1 MHTREVAG
9 IEKNTSSTPVSDI
22 GPPADPV
29 GESLRHRHAHLAR
42 RLGRASAYR
51 SGVATFAAV
60 DSDQDPRRWDDLA
73 QLVGPGEL
81 ADMFSSTAEPPADWE
96 PVFHLDGFQMIYD
109 EDEPRGHTSVDVVEL
124 GSKDLPAMLHLV
136 ALTRPGPFFSQTP
149 EMGTYIGIREN
160 GALVAMAGERL
171 RPPGWTEISAVCTA
185 PGAQGR
191 GYASQLVTALVTSI
205 MARGDR
211 PFLHVIKSN
220 TAAVSLYERLGFRV
234 REQVTFRGFRIPP
247 APHTQEQ

>member
-9 IEKNTSSTPVSDI
+9 IETSTITTPVSDI
-22 GPPADPV
+22 GPLADPV

-42 RLGRASAYR
+42 RFGRASAYL

-60 DSDQDPRRWDDLA
+60 DSEQDPRRWDDLA
-73 QLVGPGEL
+73 RLLGPGEL
-81 ADMFSSTAEPPADWE
+81 ADMFSSTAEPPTGWE
-96 PVFHLDGFQMIYD
+96 PVFVLDGFQMIYAG
-109 EDEPRGHTSVDVVEL
+109 DEPRAHTSVDVVEL
-124 GSKDLPAMLHLV
+124 DSKDVPDMLDLV

-149 EMGTYIGIREN
+149 DMGTYIGIREN

-191 GYASQLVTALVTSI
+191 GYASQLVTALVAGI

-220 TAAVSLYERLGFRV
+220 TAAVALYERLGFRI

-247 APHTQEQ
+247 APHPHEQ